1 MYYFEY
7 PKIDT
12 TIYEGSVTS
21 SVNTG
26 LDQILEINKNMNS
39 AGTTI
44 DVSRVLIQFDYSY
57 ISSSVQSG
65 IIPSDAKYYLNLYDA
80 SSEELAVEQ
89 TLFAYMISG
98 SWNGG
103 TGTKDRDP
111 ALSDGASWKYRDND
125 TTKTEWVSGSTTQGG
140 TWYTSSL
147 NSGYNV
153 SASVDLVY
161 ETKDIRMDVT
171 SLVKNHIYSGS
182 TFPNYG
188 FILKRENVPT
198 SQSLHSIFDP
208 TLATGSAEH
217 DTSHQGNLKF
227 FSRETNTIF
236 PPKLEVE
243 WDDSS
248 WNTGSLSALSATDLD
263 RLKVYFQNL
272 KPEYKEKSKVKFRV
286 VGRELYPTRGFD
298 TTPAALTVKYLPS
311 GSRTLQQ
318 GAYYSVKDAET
329 EDVIIPFSTGSII
342 SCDSTSNYFNLW
354 MDGFQPERR
363 YRFEIKVVSGSGA
376 DQTSMIYDDDFT
388 FKVVR

>member
-12 TIYEGSVTS
+12 TIFEGEITS

-26 LDQILEINKNMNS
+26 LDQILEINKFMNS

-80 SSEELAVEQ
+80 SSTELAVEQ
-89 TLFAYMISG
+89 SLFAYMVSG

-111 ALSDGASWKYRDND
+111 TISDGASWKYRDND
-125 TTKTEWVSGSTTQGG
+125 TTKTQWVSGSDTQGG

-147 NSGYNV
+147 DSGFNV
-153 SASVDLVY
+153 SSSFDLVY
-161 ETKDIRMDVT
+161 ETKDIRLDVT
-171 SLVKNHIYSGS
+171 DLVKNHIFSS
-182 TFPNYG
+182 SIFPNYG
-188 FILKRENVPT
+188 FILKRENTPT
-198 SQSLHSIFDP
+198 SQSAFSIFDP
-208 TLATGSAEH
+208 TTATGSAEH

-243 WDDSS
+243 WDDSV
-248 WNTGSLSALSATDLD
+248 WNTGSLSPLSATDLD

-311 GSRTLQQ
+311 GSRSLGQ
-318 GAYYSVKDAET
+318 GSYYSVKDAES

-342 SCDSTSNYFNLW
+342 SCDSTSNFFNLW
-354 MDGFQPERR
+354 MDGFQPERH

-376 DQTSMIYDDDFT
+376 DETSMIYDDDFT

>member
-7 PKIDT
+7 PKIDA

-21 SVNTG
+21 SINTG

-80 SSEELAVEQ
+80 SSTELAVEQ

-111 ALSDGASWKYRDND
+111 TISDGASWKYRDND
-125 TTKTEWVSGSTTQGG
+125 TTKTQWVSGSDTQGG

-147 NSGYNV
+147 NSGFNV

-198 SQSLHSIFDP
+198 SQSIHSIFDP

-263 RLKVYFQNL
+263 RLKIYFQNL

-354 MDGFQPERR
+354 MDGFQPERF

-376 DQTSMIYDDDFT
+376 EQTSMIYDDEFT

>member
-7 PKIDT
+7 PKIDA

-21 SVNTG
+21 SINTG

-80 SSEELAVEQ
+80 SSTELAVEQ
-89 TLFAYMISG
+89 TLFAYMVSG

-111 ALSDGASWKYRDND
+111 TISDGASWKYRDND
-125 TTKTEWVSGSTTQGG
+125 TTKTQWVSGSDTQGG

-147 NSGYNV
+147 NSGFNV
-153 SASVDLVY
+153 SASFDLVY

-248 WNTGSLSALSATDLD
+248 WNTGSLSALSSTDLD
-263 RLKVYFQNL
+263 RLKIYFQNL

-354 MDGFQPERR
+354 MDGFQPERF

-376 DQTSMIYDDDFT
+376 EQTSMIYDDEFT